1 MLDDTST
8 DYRLIQGYITE
19 NGDLDYQSLWDDLI
33 RMTGFSSKQNRE
45 ARFKEVT
52 EAYARWS
59 TENNKDIDEAREDN
73 GPVAG
78 VTPINDVSRGYPPV
92 PPISPVDWITY
103 RKGTKGKNDYIIEA
117 WGRQVTFEEVA
128 QLFIELYKNE
138 NRIYPPPRF
147 KGGNML
153 IEFLLEAL
161 IEGAVTWKLL
171 KKYKLIPNF

>member
-1 MLDDTST
+1 MLDDISQ
-8 DYRLIQGYITE
+8 DYRTCQGYLTE
-19 NGDLDYQSLWDDLI
+19 KGDLDYQSLWDDLI
-33 RMTGFSSKQNRE
+33 RMTGFSAKMNRE
-45 ARFKEVT
+45 KRFKEVT

-59 TENNKDIDEAREDN
+59 YKNSNDIKEIRDDSSLMGET
-73 GPVAG
+73 
-78 VTPINDVSRGYPPV
+78 TPANDISRGYPAI

-117 WGRQVTFEEVA
+117 WGRQVTFEEVV

-153 IEFLLEAL
+153 IEFLLECL

-171 KKYKLIPNF
+171 KKYKLVPNF